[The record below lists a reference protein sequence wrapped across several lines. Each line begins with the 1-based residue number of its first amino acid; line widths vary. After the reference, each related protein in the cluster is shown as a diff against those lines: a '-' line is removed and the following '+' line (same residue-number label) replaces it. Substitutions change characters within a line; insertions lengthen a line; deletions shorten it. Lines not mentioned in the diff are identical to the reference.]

1 MYKKIFSGV
10 VIKNSSDKTIVVLL
24 NKRSLRT
31 KYLKVVKKN
40 FKYSVHDENNFFS
53 INDKVKIISSR
64 PISKMKKWSVL
75 L

>member
-1 MYKKIFSGV
+1 MYKKIFSGI

-24 NKRSLRT
+24 SKRSLRT
-31 KYLKVVKKN
+31 KYFKVVKKN

-75 L
+75 I